1 MLAGKTV
8 AWLVGLA
15 QSFLRIVLR
24 RQLQNEKKIKD
35 ERKYL
40 GISILFGGH
49 FNIYKY
55 ISTNACRFTVSD
67 QSWYDKLYLKYRL
80 AMLLRL
86 VESIPGLLKRFINSG
101 SDRGKLNYKWEKI
114 TMRRNI

>member
-1 MLAGKTV
+1 
-8 AWLVGLA
+8 VGLA
-15 QSFLRIVLR
+15 QSFLRIVRR

-40 GISILFGGH
+40 GISMLFGGH
-49 FNIYKY
+49 FNIYIIYIYYKY
-55 ISTNACRFTVSD
+55 ISTNACRFIVSD

-80 AMLLRL
+80 AKLLRL

-101 SDRGKLNYKWEKI
+101 SDRGK
-114 TMRRNI
+114 